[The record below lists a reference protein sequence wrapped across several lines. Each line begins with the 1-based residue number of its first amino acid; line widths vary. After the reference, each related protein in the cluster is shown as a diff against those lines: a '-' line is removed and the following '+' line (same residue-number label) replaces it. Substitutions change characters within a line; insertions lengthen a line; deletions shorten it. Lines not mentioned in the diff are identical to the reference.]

1 MEVKCPICGSSL
13 ADDQFNLATQKLN
26 ERLAKLKTEHMK
38 EEAKKSEDEKLELV
52 KKHNAEVQL
61 LESTRL
67 TQLKSIEQ
75 QLKQSYEVQLQSIQ
89 KNYDESISRHSEQ
102 LRVLES
108 RLTSSFE
115 EQLRNKDSTI
125 HTLQHQKEEFKKRV
139 AEDIKATTQQQ
150 LEKLQNEILQ
160 RDIQLLRFQGE
171 VESLKKQVSQTQAEL
186 KGEAGELDLYTKLT
200 EAFPEDQFRR
210 QTRGKSTGDIVH
222 RIRTK
227 TGIIDIPIVYDNK
240 QAESVT
246 PSDITKAKKYQ
257 EIHGTRYVI
266 IVSSM
271 LPKRDVKSGLLGDR
285 DGIYLVHP
293 SIVVPFAKYLRNAIV
308 ELSLISKSDK
318 ERDSKEALLYQ
329 YIRSQEFI
337 SRLEEVARIQ
347 TRIWQLQDK
356 EEKDHQKLW
365 KDRKDWYTQS
375 ERQYAELSMKIQSIL
390 SEQQHEIQSDN
401 SKKSS
406 LEIENLERRS
416 NDKTPSA

>member
-1 MEVKCPICGSSL
+1 MDIKCPICGSSL
-13 ADDQFNLATQKLN
+13 ADDQFNLATHKLN
-26 ERLAKLKTEHMK
+26 EKLAKLNTEHMK
-38 EEAKKSEDEKLELV
+38 EEVKKFEKEKLELV
-52 KKHNAEVQL
+52 MKHNAEVRL
-61 LESTRL
+61 LENAQL
-67 TQLKSIEQ
+67 TQLESIEQ
-75 QLKQSYEVQLQSIQ
+75 RLKQSYEVQFQTIQ
-89 KNYDESISRHSEQ
+89 KNYNESMSGHSEQ
-102 LRVLES
+102 LRLLEK

-115 EQLRNKDSTI
+115 EQLRKKDNTI
-125 HTLQHQKEEFKKRV
+125 NILKHEKEEFKKKV
-139 AEDIKATTQQQ
+139 AEDVKAVTQQQ

-171 VESLKKQVSQTQAEL
+171 VESLKKQVSKTQAEL
-186 KGEAGELDLYTKLT
+186 KGEAGEMDLYTKLT

-240 QAESVT
+240 QAESII
-246 PSDITKAKKYQ
+246 PSDIAKAKKYQ

-266 IVSSM
+266 IVSSA

-293 SIVVPFAKYLRNAIV
+293 SIVVPFAKYLRSAIV

-337 SRLEEVARIQ
+337 SRLEQVARIQ
-347 TRIWQLQDK
+347 TRIWQSQDK
-356 EEKDHQKLW
+356 EEKDHQKMW
-365 KDRKDWYTQS
+365 KERRDWYGQS

-390 SEQQHEIQSDN
+390 SEQQQEIRSNFDEKN
-401 SKKSS
+401 SP
-406 LEIENLERRS
+406 EMQNQEGRR